1 LVLNTEK
8 NYIKF
13 VANYLRKSRGED
25 ESDLDK
31 HRFALREFCEKQGW
45 KYVEYLEIETGDS
58 IAARPVMQKLLKDV
72 EEGIYD
78 AVCVV
83 EYDRLGRGDLED
95 QGKIKKTFLKSDTLI
110 ATPSKVYD
118 LSNDDDDFVADVK
131 GFLARQEYK
140 MIVKRLKQGKKFGA
154 KRGDWVSGTPP
165 YPYEYERWQDKYR
178 PKGLVVNEDK
188 LKIYRLIVESTFE
201 GKTPFQIATMLNQMN
216 IPSPRLKQW
225 DKRTIIS
232 LIQDETHLGRIT
244 SNKTTGWKRENGKAY
259 NIKKLPRSEW
269 TIVENCHQPVK
280 TQEEHDQILMII
292 AKRNDSPVK
301 ARAGT
306 YPLTGLIKCHK
317 CGRTMTFAIK
327 PNGAILVKTCPNHD
341 ALGNKCGNGGIHV
354 DYIYAKVEEAIL
366 KYEEQL
372 QKLIDTGDNGDF
384 EKVKSLIS
392 IKEKELLNRDKAMD
406 RVNEAYEAGVYDLTE
421 TKKRKEKI
429 KIEYDRI
436 KEEIE
441 LLKRQLENSQLL
453 TNEDK
458 LEKVAIMKEI
468 FKHREIV
475 PPKEINTLLKDSINT
490 ITWIKTGN
498 KTGKVD
504 VSFI

>member
-1 LVLNTEK
+1 
-8 NYIKF
+8 
-13 VANYLRKSRGED
+13 
-25 ESDLDK
+25 
-31 HRFALREFCEKQGW
+31 
-45 KYVEYLEIETGDS
+45 
-58 IAARPVMQKLLKDV
+58 
-72 EEGIYD
+72 
-78 AVCVV
+78 
-83 EYDRLGRGDLED
+83 
-95 QGKIKKTFLKSDTLI
+95 
-110 ATPSKVYD
+110 
-118 LSNDDDDFVADVK
+118 
-131 GFLARQEYK
+131 
-140 MIVKRLKQGKKFGA
+140 
-154 KRGDWVSGTPP
+154 
-165 YPYEYERWQDKYR
+165 
-178 PKGLVVNEDK
+178 
-188 LKIYRLIVESTFE
+188 
-201 GKTPFQIATMLNQMN
+201 
-216 IPSPRLKQW
+216 
-225 DKRTIIS
+225 
-232 LIQDETHLGRIT
+232 
-244 SNKTTGWKRENGKAY
+244 
-259 NIKKLPRSEW
+259 
-269 TIVENCHQPVK
+269 
-280 TQEEHDQILMII
+280 MII